1 MDIGSMGQRIVI
13 QEHRTV
19 TDEIGNH
26 TSAWVDFYKCFAY
39 VNLASGKE
47 NVVNAET
54 LAEDTLVFILRWCR
68 KIRVINSKQ
77 YRILF
82 EGAVYNIICVDDVKF
97 AHKKFKLTAVR
108 EARG

>member
-1 MDIGSMGQRIVI
+1 MDIGSMGRRIVI

-26 TSAWVDFYKCFAY
+26 TSTWVDFYECFAY
-39 VNLASGKE
+39 VNFASGKE

-68 KIRVINSKQ
+68 KLRVINSKQ

-82 EGAVYNIICVDDVKF
+82 EGAVYNIICVDDVQF

-108 EARG
+108 QIRE